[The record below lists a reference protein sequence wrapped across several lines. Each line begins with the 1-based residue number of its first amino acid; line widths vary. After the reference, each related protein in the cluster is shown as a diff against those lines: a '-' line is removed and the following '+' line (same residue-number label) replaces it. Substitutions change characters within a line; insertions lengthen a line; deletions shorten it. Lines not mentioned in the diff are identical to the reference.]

1 VGDRMEE
8 GTPLSG
14 SNGNSKSINPQIDNR
29 ESLPLAEKISLNGK
43 ENHRQSFNQ
52 DPLNLTLFQA
62 YYRKTYNLI
71 LKIVE
76 EFITGLKTG
85 YDIEIKDDPNF
96 KPAIESIHN
105 FFSIK
110 IFEKIKTDKTLDN
123 TLEQFE
129 SDNNEERKSGIFYK
143 NVLLLQLEEYFQ
155 LIRTFSLIFINEH
168 PKDFIHKLG
177 IYNQYKHKK
186 NTNANELEIIYS
198 SIPFSQK
205 KLIKENS
212 GVIKG
217 KSDIK
222 AAVFNTIRRLEESN
236 NIEKSKYNADKIYK
250 SYLKLNK
257 SKPYQELIKEN
268 LKKLD
273 NIKEK

>member
-1 VGDRMEE
+1 MEE
-8 GTPLSG
+8 GTPLPG
-14 SNGNSKSINPQIDNR
+14 SNEGGKNIKPKIDNS
-29 ESLPLAEKISLNGK
+29 EYLPFAEKVSLNGK
-43 ENHRQSFNQ
+43 GNHKQSFNQ

-85 YDIEIKDDPNF
+85 YNIEIKDNPDFN
-96 KPAIESIHN
+96 PAIKAIHN

-110 IFEKIKTDKTLDN
+110 IFEKIKADKILDN

-129 SDNNEERKSGIFYK
+129 SDNKEDGKSGIFYK
-143 NVLLLQLEEYFQ
+143 NVLLLHLDEYFQ
-155 LIRTFSLIFINEH
+155 LIRTFSLIFIDNH
-168 PKDFIHKLG
+168 PKDFIQKLG
-177 IYNQYKHKK
+177 IYNQYKNDINNK
-186 NTNANELEIIYS
+186 ADELEIIYS

-205 KLIKENS
+205 KLIKENL
-212 GVIKG
+212 GVIEG

-222 AAVFNTIRRLEESN
+222 AAVFNTIKRLEDSN
-236 NIEKSKYNADKIYK
+236 NIEKSKYNADKIYQ

-273 NIKEK
+273 NIKEE